1 MTWNVPRVVGWWLHP
16 RATSF
21 VYTFSCIFFPPI
33 ICFNFSNLKEIICPS
48 KLCDK
53 KYRLPYSFTSKRP
66 SYLFTSSID
75 WKTIPCLR
83 MRAYFLCLPFSAVRV
98 CHIYLLLPS
107 LCFYIPAGVLNGGS
121 HWPSLERRRNA
132 SCSAKNEGLLISK
145 IWVWYLKAWILLA
158 MDFIE
163 RKDNWRNK

>member
-1 MTWNVPRVVGWWLHP
+1 MHP

-83 MRAYFLCLPFSAVRV
+83 MRAYFLCLPFSTVRV
-98 CHIYLLLPS
+98 CHIYLLLHGQR
-107 LCFYIPAGVLNGGS
+107 FYFPAGVLNSGS
-121 HWPSLERRRNA
+121 RRPLRERRRNA
-132 SCSAKNEGLLISK
+132 CLAALKMKVYS
-145 IWVWYLKAWILLA
+145 YLRFESDI
-158 MDFIE
+158 
-163 RKDNWRNK
+163 

>member
-1 MTWNVPRVVGWWLHP
+1 M
-16 RATSF
+16 
-21 VYTFSCIFFPPI
+21 
-33 ICFNFSNLKEIICPS
+33 
-48 KLCDK
+48 
-53 KYRLPYSFTSKRP
+53 PYSFTSKRP

-98 CHIYLLLPS
+98 CHIYLLHHG
-107 LCFYIPAGVLNGGS
+107 LCFYIPAGVLNGRS
-121 HWPSLERRRNA
+121 LWPSLERRRNA

-163 RKDNWRNK
+163 SKDSWSNSEKKICKKHTSQWVTQNIKYEKNYLLRLFLSSKC